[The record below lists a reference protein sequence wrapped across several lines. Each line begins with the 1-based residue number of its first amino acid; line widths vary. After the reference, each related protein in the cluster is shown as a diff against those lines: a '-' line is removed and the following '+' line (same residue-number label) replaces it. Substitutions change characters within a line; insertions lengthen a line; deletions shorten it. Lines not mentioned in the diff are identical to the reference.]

1 MYNMVPTSDTES
13 PADSPRPAPI
23 WQGSG
28 GGRCKRCFKYFSS
41 CTEREETTCVSHP
54 GLWEQAGFGLSF
66 KLACGGWTCCSSRDQ
81 DSPGCLILNE
91 HLECLDTTEALK
103 KVGANNSSKGFDLD
117 IAAEP
122 SQKQDRLLDTRPQQA
137 GPKEERPGY
146 LRHMY
151 KPGETLPGI
160 ALYYR
165 VTVADVK
172 LANGIMG
179 PFLDPG
185 YKTLWIP
192 LPGTQAGQ
200 DESNKKPE
208 LQRRLA
214 DLRSLAAKE
223 SLDLNHKEA
232 KYYLEENDN
241 DVLKA
246 LAAFRSDCIWEKEN
260 AGVETVGVW

>member
-151 KPGETLPGI
+151 KPGETLPGSRAGRRAGTRVEHLGAQGVGLRLHPHVRSTSPRSPLQHRGLRGRTAQQARAEAHA
-160 ALYYR
+160 ALPQQAEAREKCCCASGDPAGTHYYQHTKITGAQR
-165 VTVADVK
+165 
-172 LANGIMG
+172 GIG
-179 PFLDPG
+179 G
-185 YKTLWIP
+185 
-192 LPGTQAGQ
+192 
-200 DESNKKPE
+200 
-208 LQRRLA
+208 
-214 DLRSLAAKE
+214 
-223 SLDLNHKEA
+223 
-232 KYYLEENDN
+232 
-241 DVLKA
+241 
-246 LAAFRSDCIWEKEN
+246 
-260 AGVETVGVW
+260 